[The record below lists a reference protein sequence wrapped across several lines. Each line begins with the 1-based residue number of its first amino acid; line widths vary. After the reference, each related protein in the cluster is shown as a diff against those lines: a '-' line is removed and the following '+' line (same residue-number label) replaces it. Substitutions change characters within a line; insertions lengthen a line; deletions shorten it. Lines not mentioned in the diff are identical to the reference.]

1 MRTDALTIGKLYTLR
16 VMFEGRVVA
25 TRDVRLKGFTRSGKA
40 IVKGQVSPSR
50 SDSGLAIVD
59 PAHLEAVGEEGD
71 DA

>member
-1 MRTDALTIGKLYTLR
+1 
-16 VMFEGRVVA
+16 VA

-50 SDSGLAIVD
+50 SDSGLAVVD